1 MPAQPWA
8 GPRFEGRQARKRV
21 HSHARAQPRPIAVA
35 SYDMASSSLDAAALV
50 GSHVVRHRV
59 RFAPFFEPFD
69 PLRRRRVTMEQAVR
83 ALASAGM
90 EVPPGMAAALKPWA
104 APDGTLLYLDF
115 LADVARALGEPP
127 ALEARPDFDS
137 TSTGRL
143 DASVRASGTMKGAAP
158 DLSPQQSRDAHA
170 ALQRIAA
177 VARARSVHLPSFLR
191 QFDHS
196 GKGVVTP
203 SQLDRAL
210 SAALPATTAADR
222 AALTRAFTW
231 DAGSSSARVSARDLA
246 AAVHAEAGDADDGSG
261 SAAPRGAGAGSFHA
275 TAPGQGPA
283 APHPGLRLSGAR
295 RTGGGGGGGGGGTG
309 SASGTES
316 KEAEEL
322 PPAAAAALAAVRR
335 QALERRVRL
344 RDGFVDFD
352 PLHRGSVTLAQFVRA
367 IAALP
372 FAGVSAAAIEALGR
386 AFPDDRVS
394 ASAEPRVDY
403 ATVCDRVEL
412 AFGAAPGAAKDP
424 TAEPPAYGAAAG
436 LRTLPGVTAGSVF
449 AEAARPAPQLSA
461 EEEEALDRALRAIRV
476 RVQQRRVELVGV
488 FKDYDRTHEEHVTAS
503 QFLRALRTLGLL
515 PERKDEVAALLAAF
529 QGAGTTRE
537 SRVNWRA
544 FRDAVDDAVMEDATR
559 QRQAEARGRAQ
570 AEGARRQA
578 RLAAAGTAPSDARL
592 LLARLKQWAV
602 RDNVRVGE
610 FLRDADP
617 LRRGAVSAAV
627 AVAALSAAG
636 FQVRAG
642 DEASLVKAYPAP
654 GAGLDAA
661 GRPLL
666 DWRALEGDVEAAFGP
681 RGLEAMPDA
690 DVAALRADALLSTAT
705 LQGREAELGVRPP
718 AEDASATL
726 GRFTRGAG
734 ALATPAAMLAASAA
748 ASGGAG
754 ERLSPAQ
761 ARELAAAMAAAGR
774 WASTRR
780 VDVAPFFLGYDKHH
794 RGLLPEPQ
802 ARRCVSTLGLP
813 LSGRALE
820 LACTAFASRGSDGRS
835 DFSWAWLAAA
845 LEAPEAVVAA
855 LPPPGAMLTKAGAV
869 EAAGHAPASGAGT
882 SAHAGGAAGPPLGLT
897 LEAAA
902 ATGRQQGRTEAGL
915 QRALEEVRRRCAAR
929 LLSLKEHFA
938 AHDRL
943 NHGTVSAVKMRAALA
958 TAGLSDLG
966 PQTLAALEAGFRCDA
981 DAAMVDWRDLVEA
994 VEGGGR
1000 QAAGLEK
1007 DPLATLTSHG
1017 PTRRLAD
1024 GDVADSS
1031 AVEAASGAIAEVARA
1046 MRQRRVDLKSK
1057 LMDFDRQRRG
1067 TLPACRFKSVLASEF
1082 RTLPPKDM
1090 DLLAAAFASL
1100 DAKGMVAWR
1109 PFLAM
1114 VDSGESP

>member
-1 MPAQPWA
+1 
-8 GPRFEGRQARKRV
+8 
-21 HSHARAQPRPIAVA
+21 
-35 SYDMASSSLDAAALV
+35 MASSSLDAAALV

-261 SAAPRGAGAGSFHA
+261 SAAPRGAGAGSIHA

-412 AFGAAPGAAKDP
+412 AFGAAPSAAKDP

-544 FRDAVDDAVMEDATR
+544 FRDAVDDAVMEDARR

-610 FLRDADP
+610 FLRDATRCGAARCRP
-617 LRRGAVSAAV
+617 RWRWRRSLRP
-627 AVAALSAAG
+627 G

-845 LEAPEAVVAA
+845 LEAPEAV
-855 LPPPGAMLTKAGAV
+855 
-869 EAAGHAPASGAGT
+869 
-882 SAHAGGAAGPPLGLT
+882 
-897 LEAAA
+897 
-902 ATGRQQGRTEAGL
+902 
-915 QRALEEVRRRCAAR
+915 
-929 LLSLKEHFA
+929 EHFA

-943 NHGTVSAVKMRAALA
+943 NHGTVSAVKMRAAWRRRA
-958 TAGLSDLG
+958 VGPG

>member
-1 MPAQPWA
+1 MPAQNLGP

-246 AAVHAEAGDADDGSG
+246 AA
-261 SAAPRGAGAGSFHA
+261 
-275 TAPGQGPA
+275 
-283 APHPGLRLSGAR
+283 
-295 RTGGGGGGGGGGTG
+295 
-309 SASGTES
+309 
-316 KEAEEL
+316 
-322 PPAAAAALAAVRR
+322 
-335 QALERRVRL
+335 ALERRVRL
-344 RDGFVDFD
+344 RDGVDFD

-544 FRDAVDDAVMEDATR
+544 FRDAVDDAVMEDARR

-855 LPPPGAMLTKAGAV
+855 LPPPGATLTKAGAV